1 MVHKYILLYMLV
13 GGCNRLALGPR
24 ENNFLALRRASLPQE
39 IALGNLFGNVLTLTS
54 KYIF

>member
-1 MVHKYILLYMLV
+1 MSV

-39 IALGNLFGNVLTLTS
+39 IALENLSENVLTLTS
-54 KYIF
+54 KYLLIISYI